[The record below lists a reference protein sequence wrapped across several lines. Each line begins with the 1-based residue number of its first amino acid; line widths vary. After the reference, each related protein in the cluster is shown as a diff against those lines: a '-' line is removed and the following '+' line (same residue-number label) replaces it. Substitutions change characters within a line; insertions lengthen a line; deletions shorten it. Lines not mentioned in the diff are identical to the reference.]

1 MRMTSKGQ
9 VTIPKHVRDSAGI
22 KPGAELAVVF
32 DEGVIKINRA
42 RRKQLGEATTQFES
56 WLKRVKGVA
65 TANVTTAEILA
76 ATRGR
81 NDGIRTR

>member
-32 DEGVIKINRA
+32 DEGVIKIRRA
-42 RRKQLGEATTQFES
+42 QRKQLAEATQFES

-65 TANVTTAEILA
+65 TANVTTSEILA

-81 NDGIRTR
+81 DDDFRSR

>member
-9 VTIPKHVRDSAGI
+9 VTIPKHVRESAGI
-22 KPGAELAVVF
+22 KPGVDLAVVY
-32 DEGVIKINRA
+32 ERGEIKIKREVNSKNGDA
-42 RRKQLGEATTQFES
+42 SMQYAA
-56 WLKRVKGVA
+56 WLKRVRGVA

-81 NDGIRTR
+81 DHGIRSR

>member
-32 DEGVIKINRA
+32 DEGVIKIHRA
-42 RRKQLGEATTQFES
+42 GRKQLAGASTQFEG

-65 TANVTTAEILA
+65 TSSVTTAEILA

-81 NDGIRTR
+81 DDGIRSR

>member
-32 DEGVIKINRA
+32 DEGVIKIHRA
-42 RRKQLGEATTQFES
+42 RRKQLADATSPFEA

-81 NDGIRTR
+81 DDDFRSR

>member
-1 MRMTSKGQ
+1 MTSKGQ

-32 DEGVIKINRA
+32 DEGVIKIHRA
-42 RRKQLGEATTQFES
+42 RRKQPAEAATQFAG
-56 WLKRVKGVA
+56 WLKRVRGVA
-65 TANVTTAEILA
+65 TNNVTTAEILA

-81 NDGIRTR
+81 EDDFGSR

>member
-9 VTIPKHVRDSAGI
+9 VTIPKNVRDSAGI

-32 DEGVIKINRA
+32 DEGVIKIHRA
-42 RRKQLGEATTQFES
+42 RRKQLSEPTSQFEE
-56 WLKRVKGVA
+56 WVKRVRGVA
-65 TANVTTAEILA
+65 TSKVSTAEILA

-81 NDGIRTR
+81 DDDFRSR

>member
-9 VTIPKHVRDSAGI
+9 VTIPKRVRESAGI

-32 DEGVIKINRA
+32 DDGVIKIRRA
-42 RRKQLGEATTQFES
+42 PHKPQTDVATQFEG

-65 TANVTTAEILA
+65 TSQVTTAEILA

-81 NDGIRTR
+81 DDGLNSR